1 MLTCLSIVK
10 QYGSKPIINNF
21 SHDFTTNSTKVLGPN
36 GSGKSTLLRLLAG
49 LEMPTKGK
57 INSSASLSELIS
69 ISSDSITPPE
79 FLSTAEVTELFQR
92 YSHFD
97 NTYYQNVI
105 KQLELGEF
113 EHKKF
118 AKLSS
123 GTKKK
128 FSVLWALSQHSEIL
142 ILDEPFASLDQD
154 SQLVFKKIIQADG
167 RKLIFVDHE
176 NILDFDDSVHV

>member
-1 MLTCLSIVK
+1 MLACISLVK
-10 QYGSKPIINNF
+10 RYASKNIINNF
-21 SHDFTTNSTKVLGPN
+21 NHDFSAKSTKVLGPN

-49 LEMPTKGK
+49 LETPTKGQLK
-57 INSSASLSELIS
+57 SSAALSELIS
-69 ISSDSITPPE
+69 ISSDSIIPPE

-92 YSHFD
+92 YGNFDSSH
-97 NTYYQNVI
+97 YQ
-105 KQLELGEF
+105 QLIQQLNLREF

-118 AKLSS
+118 VSLSS

-128 FSVLWALSQHSEIL
+128 FSVIWALSQSSEIL

-154 SQLVFKKIIQADG
+154 SQIVFKDIIQDDK